1 MDTCEILQKIQANCD
16 ILKEIE
22 QALDIHRAEVQI
34 CCDETCFCWD
44 VEETLMKHKE
54 KEEV

>member
-1 MDTCEILQKIQANCD
+1 MD

-22 QALDIHRAEVQI
+22 QALDIHRAEAKI

-44 VEETLMKHKE
+44 IEDIMMKHKE
-54 KEEV
+54 KEGE